1 MRSGG
6 GCLQTYLLICAS
18 DRKQFVT
25 VFVRAYALS
34 AMIIPARVFAVGP
47 DLPLILPHLF
57 NRIRAFLELQLST
70 RLRRHRSK
78 CKRDEVHDTEKGRR
92 SDPGRIEQNALTLRT
107 TAILM
112 GNSTASV
119 NFLGLEVFLAPPTAW
134 AARNQ
139 PRTPE
144 N

>member
-6 GCLQTYLLICAS
+6 GCLQTYLFICAS

-78 CKRDEVHDTEKGRR
+78 CKRDEVNDTEKGRR
-92 SDPGRIEQNALTLRT
+92 SDPGRIEQNAPHTSNHSNPYGKFYLLQ
-107 TAILM
+107 
-112 GNSTASV
+112 SC
-119 NFLGLEVFLAPPTAW
+119 FLNQTQAEFSARRGEVSGKI
-134 AARNQ
+134 
-139 PRTPE
+139 
-144 N
+144 